1 MGGSMSIRISKKIV
15 AYESISMTTFD
26 PSYVNW
32 DENQIRRYIKTHP
45 MPSDENYSEEDL
57 IFDLTRSEGTY
68 MLSEGIREE
77 TIEYI
82 EDLLNELVR

>member
-1 MGGSMSIRISKKIV
+1 MSIRISKKIV

-26 PSYVNW
+26 PSYVEW
-32 DENQIRRYIKTHP
+32 DENEIRQYLKNHP

-68 MLSEGIREE
+68 MLPEGIREE

>member
-1 MGGSMSIRISKKIV
+1 MSIRISKKIV

-26 PSYVNW
+26 PSYVDL
-32 DENQIRRYIKTHP
+32 DENKIRQYIKTHP
-45 MPSDENYSEEDL
+45 MPSDEDYSEEDL
-57 IFDLTRSEGTY
+57 IFDLTRSEGTH
-68 MLSEGIREE
+68 MQPEGIREE